1 MQHHRLYSRRI
12 IVVSQELGSGHI
24 WIITLP
30 LNLNFVLPIDL
41 VLNPEEGH
49 YRSHV
54 GQDEVDALNKFK
66 EARIVGAEL
75 LDLYE
80 IDACN

>member
-1 MQHHRLYSRRI
+1 
-12 IVVSQELGSGHI
+12 
-24 WIITLP
+24 
-30 LNLNFVLPIDL
+30 LNFVLPIDL

-66 EARIVGAEL
+66 EARIVGAQL